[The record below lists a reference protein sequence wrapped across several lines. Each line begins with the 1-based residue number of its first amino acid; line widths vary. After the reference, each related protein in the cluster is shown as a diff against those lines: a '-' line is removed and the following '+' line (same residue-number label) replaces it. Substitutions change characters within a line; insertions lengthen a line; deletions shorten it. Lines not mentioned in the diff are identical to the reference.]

1 MRSLNKSVGLQG
13 GEDELGNATDS
24 IYTIKSKWITDWSL
38 NKERDKLCSILFKRV
53 LDHAECKRL
62 LEATKI
68 YGESTDFS
76 SWSANEQLQW
86 YRNFDVNDT
95 STLGLK
101 NHSAGSGTAT
111 DTDTDTDLS
120 SDNVLV
126 PVLPPFA
133 LWQTIFIAIC
143 LAICIIL
150 TVGGN
155 ILVLLAFIVDR
166 NIRQP
171 SNYFIASLA
180 ATDMLIG
187 TVSMPFYTIY
197 VLKGYWDLGPVLC
210 DLWLSVDYTVCL
222 VSQYTVLL
230 ITIDRYCSVKIAA
243 KYRSWR
249 TRTRVIYM
257 VTITWIIPALLFFI
271 SIFGWEH
278 FTGKRDLLPGQCAV
292 QFLKDP
298 IFNTALIIGYYWTTL
313 IVLFVLYAGIYK
325 TAYDMQKRSEAKQ
338 RKMQSMVAL
347 SAGAMSGMA
356 GHAAGIGVIEEKI
369 LKTKVELAGGQTDLD
384 SASAACTTVIKRLS
398 GSGQSNPLAQAA
410 EEVENMTPEQRRASA
425 AKIEEARKRDAVE
438 AEKSERSSSPAFDS
452 DEESSVNQ
460 AQQLITQ
467 QKLSNMRKRSSI
479 GLVFGAQAALL
490 ATRGKG
496 NLQKSTTN
504 SKSIEAM
511 HSMGG
516 GRSPSH
522 HHPHHHHPTHQTSL
536 QRAQSKEEVGI
547 ARLHHQ
553 HQQHHS
559 HSQNPNQN
567 QNQNQ
572 HHQLDRPP
580 KRTSCSTLSQIAE
593 HDRLIDFQ
601 AQAQAPA
608 QFTNDPLSPVDLA
621 PIEVPSEEVHQGLV
635 QAILPPPDAFQCPT
649 PLSDD
654 YSDRPFGNS
663 SGNSEL
669 AMTYDLMTNNSELR
683 YMDESSAMLATIT
696 TTNNTSPNDTISCS
710 VRPTNPALPPPPPA
724 RKHPPKADNSTS
736 QNHNQNQNQ
745 NKNQSPS
752 QSQSLNLSLS
762 LNHSQNQSQS
772 QEAVAIEKRLLVSY
786 TGIEDF
792 AKVRRESC
800 IEAICLLDVPSGK
813 LLADC
818 PHRRASSPME
828 TSSKDAI
835 LYSPMPPVSPKVK
848 TQQALATATGTP
860 TQTAAPPPALERI
873 EERETSD
880 SNTNKMPST
889 SGTTSSS
896 GGGGLAGGSR
906 RDREEESQQKTDGI
920 SNRGS
925 SKRAFIHSI
934 GKHFKSKKALPLALG
949 GGGRQKSKS
958 ENRAR
963 KAFRTISFILG
974 CFVACWTP
982 YHVLALVEGFCRNPP
997 CTNEH
1002 LYMFSY
1008 FLCYA
1013 NSPMNPFCY
1022 ALANQQFKKTFTRI
1036 LKGDLHMT

>member
-1 MRSLNKSVGLQG
+1 MRSLAKSSGFNSTDDDLAGLDAANRT
-13 GEDELGNATDS
+13 ES
-24 IYTIKSKWITDWSL
+24 IYSIKSNWITEWRVR
-38 NKERDKLCSILFKRV
+38 KERENLCRGLYNRV
-53 LDHAECKRL
+53 VEHTECKRL
-62 LEATKI
+62 LEAAKI
-68 YGESTDFS
+68 YGEITDFNT
-76 SWSANEQLQW
+76 WSPNEQFQW
-86 YRNFDVNDT
+86 YRNFGANLTNFGRNSSTET
-95 STLGLK
+95 SATPMED
-101 NHSAGSGTAT
+101 SGPA
-111 DTDTDTDLS
+111 L
-120 SDNVLV
+120 
-126 PVLPPFA
+126 VLPPFET
-133 LWQTIFIAIC
+133 WQTIAIALC
-143 LAICIIL
+143 LFLCIIL

-197 VLKGYWDLGPVLC
+197 VLKGYWDLGPLLC

-230 ITIDRYCSVKIAA
+230 ITIDRFCSVKIAA

-257 VTITWIIPALLFFI
+257 VSITWIIPTLLFFI

-298 IFNTALIIGYYWTTL
+298 VFNTALIIGYYWTTL

-369 LKTKVELAGGQTDLD
+369 LKTKVQLADLD
-384 SASAACTTVIKRLS
+384 GGTCTTTVKRLS
-398 GSGQSNPLAQAA
+398 GSGQANPLAQVT
-410 EEVENMTPEQRRASA
+410 ESVSLEQLTPEQRRASEAKLEESKRA
-425 AKIEEARKRDAVE
+425 AAE

-460 AQQLITQ
+460 TQQLINQ
-467 QKLSNMRKRSSI
+467 QKLNNMRKRSSI

-490 ATRGKG
+490 ATR
-496 NLQKSTTN
+496 
-504 SKSIEAM
+504 SK
-511 HSMGG
+511 
-516 GRSPSH
+516 
-522 HHPHHHHPTHQTSL
+522 
-536 QRAQSKEEVGI
+536 
-547 ARLHHQ
+547 
-553 HQQHHS
+553 
-559 HSQNPNQN
+559 
-567 QNQNQ
+567 
-572 HHQLDRPP
+572 
-580 KRTSCSTLSQIAE
+580 
-593 HDRLIDFQ
+593 
-601 AQAQAPA
+601 
-608 QFTNDPLSPVDLA
+608 
-621 PIEVPSEEVHQGLV
+621 
-635 QAILPPPDAFQCPT
+635 
-649 PLSDD
+649 
-654 YSDRPFGNS
+654 
-663 SGNSEL
+663 
-669 AMTYDLMTNNSELR
+669 
-683 YMDESSAMLATIT
+683 
-696 TTNNTSPNDTISCS
+696 
-710 VRPTNPALPPPPPA
+710 
-724 RKHPPKADNSTS
+724 
-736 QNHNQNQNQ
+736 
-745 NKNQSPS
+745 
-752 QSQSLNLSLS
+752 
-762 LNHSQNQSQS
+762 
-772 QEAVAIEKRLLVSY
+772 
-786 TGIEDF
+786 GIEDF

-800 IEAICLLDVPSGK
+800 IEAICLLDVPGGNDRVQ
-813 LLADC
+813 AEC

-828 TSSKDAI
+828 TSSKDAV
-835 LYSPMPPVSPKVK
+835 LYSPMPPPLKPTPAPGNAAGPAVAPKAPV
-848 TQQALATATGTP
+848 
-860 TQTAAPPPALERI
+860 AAPMPAPAVVQLERI
-873 EERETSD
+873 DEREASET
-880 SNTNKMPST
+880 NTNKMPST

-896 GGGGLAGGSR
+896 AGAAGSILKDAKDADEGGVSR
-906 RDREEESQQKTDGI
+906 RS
-920 SNRGS
+920 S
-925 SKRAFIHSI
+925 SKRHFMHSI
-934 GKHFKSKKALPLALG
+934 GKHFKSKKALPLVMGIG
-949 GGGRQKSKS
+949 GSRQKSKS

-1022 ALANQQFKKTFTRI
+1022 ALANQQFKKTFMRI